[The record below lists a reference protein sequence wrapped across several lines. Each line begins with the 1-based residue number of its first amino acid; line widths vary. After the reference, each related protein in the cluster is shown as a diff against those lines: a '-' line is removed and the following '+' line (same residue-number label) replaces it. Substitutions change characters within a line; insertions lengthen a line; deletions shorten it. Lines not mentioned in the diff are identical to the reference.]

1 MVPFAG
7 GWCEDTDPSRV
18 RNSEPA
24 EEEDSNDGIRRGE
37 NRGGVQ
43 AVCKCSEQQMFGD
56 TALRQSSVRCS
67 RCEWQETRVSLEEE
81 SAVRCGFAV
90 KCATPGKKGRLEAN
104 YLQRI

>member
-7 GWCEDTDPSRV
+7 GWCEDTDPSCV

-81 SAVRCGFAV
+81 GAVRCGGCGQVRDAR
-90 KCATPGKKGRLEAN
+90 KKGRLEAN
-104 YLQRI
+104 YSQRI